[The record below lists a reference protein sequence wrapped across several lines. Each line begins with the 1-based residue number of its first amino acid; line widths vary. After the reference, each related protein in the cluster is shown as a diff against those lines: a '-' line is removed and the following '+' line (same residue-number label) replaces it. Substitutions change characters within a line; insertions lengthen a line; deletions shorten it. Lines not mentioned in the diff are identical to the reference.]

1 MSAGCSRA
9 GSARGFTL
17 LELMVVVA
25 IVAVLATV
33 ATPGFRTLLSNQRL
47 AAAAQGFNAALSFA
61 RMEAIQRSQ
70 SVRVTALV
78 GRDWSTGWTVV
89 ATSTAVASASR
100 APNVSQVPEVPETL
114 RRFDALPAGVS
125 VDTSLGDGFAQGL
138 RYDSN
143 GFSRKATSAGFGAG
157 CLTLKTDA
165 GRRAS
170 IVVSA
175 SGRARVCNPD
185 LPGDCGTGACGKGAK
200 EEEEAK
206 DGA

>member
-9 GSARGFTL
+9 GRAGGFTL

-33 ATPGFRTLLSNQRL
+33 ATPGFRTVLSNQRL

-89 ATSTAVASASR
+89 ATSTAAAAASASQ
-100 APNVSQVPEVPETL
+100 AHEVPKVPETL
-114 RRFDALPAGVS
+114 RRFAALPAGIS
-125 VDTSLGDGFAQGL
+125 VDASLGDGFVQGL

-185 LPGDCGTGACGKGAK
+185 QPGDCGTGAFGKGAK

>member
-9 GSARGFTL
+9 GRAGGFTL

-25 IVAVLATV
+25 IVAVLAAV

-89 ATSTAVASASR
+89 ATSTAAAAASASQ
-100 APNVSQVPEVPETL
+100 AHEVPEVPETL
-114 RRFDALPAGVS
+114 RRFAALPAGVS
-125 VDTSLGDGFAQGL
+125 VDASLGDGFAQGL

-185 LPGDCGTGACGKGAK
+185 QPGDCGTGACGKGAK